1 MFIFLNERVFCCL
14 CEISCLFRVISL
26 FSPALSL
33 SSTLP
38 ESCNYFPTSFAT
50 SVKISRTFLC
60 LKSFSP
66 IFPVPSSLSVPL
78 SLSFRHS
85 VSFCAVLAL
94 NINGG
99 KVFIAAH
106 GVWSGEEEGELELAI
121 KNVWQIFI
129 LNLRSAEKVLL

>member
-1 MFIFLNERVFCCL
+1 M
-14 CEISCLFRVISL
+14 CEIFCLFRAILLL
-26 FSPALSL
+26 FPALSL

-50 SVKISRTFLC
+50 SVKIRRTFLC
-60 LKSFSP
+60 LKSFCPLFSHS
-66 IFPVPSSLSVPL
+66 FLSLLVPL
-78 SLSFRHS
+78 SLSLRHS

-106 GVWSGEEEGELELAI
+106 GLWTGEEEDEGELELAI